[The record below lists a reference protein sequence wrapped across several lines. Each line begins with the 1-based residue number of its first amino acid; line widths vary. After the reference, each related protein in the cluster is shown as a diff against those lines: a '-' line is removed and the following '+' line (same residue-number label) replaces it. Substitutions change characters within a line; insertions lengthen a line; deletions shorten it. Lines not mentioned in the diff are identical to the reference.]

1 MSRVFAVLSLASL
14 LMPQPHSLLL
24 LVAEGGME
32 TRLDVLGTPFNLS
45 LAVLVG
51 LTGIAAPIGLSLA
64 LLPTA
69 FGYELLESFALGAA
83 LASTSLGTIFAVMSA
98 VAPEKVAEE
107 KPAVNAA
114 TGDAAQGA
122 EEQTLH
128 GMGSTLVGTVLV
140 GAALLDDIIGLVLS
154 GVVKQLG
161 TLSEGASPSPWS
173 IAKPVVSSVLL
184 ILVSALLSRFVLGPI
199 ARLTARRIARAAVS
213 SKTQG
218 TVEKYGKGSAAFAFV
233 AVLCAFVTISHEIG
247 STMLLGAF
255 CAGAVMT
262 FGE

>member
-1 MSRVFAVLSLASL
+1 
-14 LMPQPHSLLL
+14 
-24 LVAEGGME
+24 ME

-51 LTGIAAPIGLSLA
+51 LTGIAAPIGLSMA

-83 LASTSLGTIFAVMSA
+83 LASTSLGTIFAVMGA
-98 VAPEKVAEE
+98 VAPAKTSEE
-107 KPAVNAA
+107 KPA
-114 TGDAAQGA
+114 GEAAQTASA
-122 EEQTLH
+122 EEQATLH

-173 IAKPVVSSVLL
+173 IAKPVVSSILL
-184 ILVSALLSRFVLGPI
+184 ILVTALLARFALGPL
-199 ARLTARRIARAAVS
+199 ARLAAGRLARVHLSANMQTAADRYA
-213 SKTQG
+213 KG
-218 TVEKYGKGSAAFAFV
+218 TACFAFV

-255 CAGAVMT
+255 CAGALMT
-262 FGE
+262 YGEPS